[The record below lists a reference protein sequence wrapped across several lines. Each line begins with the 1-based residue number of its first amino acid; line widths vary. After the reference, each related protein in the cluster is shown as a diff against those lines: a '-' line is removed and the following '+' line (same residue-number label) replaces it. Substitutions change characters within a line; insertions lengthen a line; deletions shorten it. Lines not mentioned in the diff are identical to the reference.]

1 MGTDLEKSSNRML
14 LRSQLCY
21 DGCSEKARQ
30 LFRKNIISVFPSQ
43 MFEMA
48 SYASLLEFI
57 HQKGEQWS
65 SGILWPH
72 RVRYAFD
79 KNNKLFSGTDLDQFE
94 KTIGPVLPTC
104 RQLGLPMVEGR
115 LGQSV
120 EGGGKRRVFA
130 IGNYINQRLLK
141 PVHDWL
147 MSVLRMLPMDGTF
160 NQEGPLD
167 RLEGERH
174 VFSYYL
180 KNATDRWPLLLLF
193 EVMSAAFDR
202 SFASAVVNSALAMN
216 AFVVPFVKRKFFH
229 LSALLQ
235 DNP

>member
-1 MGTDLEKSSNRML
+1 
-14 LRSQLCY
+14 
-21 DGCSEKARQ
+21 
-30 LFRKNIISVFPSQ
+30 
-43 MFEMA
+43 
-48 SYASLLEFI
+48 
-57 HQKGEQWS
+57 
-65 SGILWPH
+65 
-72 RVRYAFD
+72 
-79 KNNKLFSGTDLDQFE
+79 
-94 KTIGPVLPTC
+94 
-104 RQLGLPMVEGR
+104 MVEGR

-174 VFSYYL
+174 VFSYDL